1 MDPIL
6 VMDHCP
12 RDIGWL
18 VAAAS
23 MKRRVVGTFARALN
37 SIPVARPQDM
47 AIRVCAMRA
56 DTAPLC
62 APGRDKLKQQAKP

>member
-37 SIPVARPQDM
+37 SIAVARPQDM
-47 AIRVCAMRA
+47 AVRVCALHA
-56 DTAPLC
+56 GAAPLC
-62 APGRDKLKQQAKP
+62 ALGGMN